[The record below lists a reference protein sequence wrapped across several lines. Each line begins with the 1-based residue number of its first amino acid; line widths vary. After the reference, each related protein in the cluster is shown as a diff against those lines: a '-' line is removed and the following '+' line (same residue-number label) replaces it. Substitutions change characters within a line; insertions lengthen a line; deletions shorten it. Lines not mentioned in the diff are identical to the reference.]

1 MENLTKKTICI
12 GWLEKG
18 TGKHQSNAVFD
29 KDGLSP
35 CIMAGFAIKQQVTM
49 IVVEDTDEYQRKK

>member
-1 MENLTKKTICI
+1 MENSTKKTFCV

-29 KDGLSP
+29 KNGLSP
-35 CIMAGFAIKQQVTM
+35 CIMASFAVKQPVTM
-49 IVVEDTDEYQRKK
+49 IVVEDTNEHKRKE